1 MLWKAKL
8 SELWIL
14 KCKSSLALHCLARYF
29 AQRCCFLLLILT
41 SLGAGSCCF
50 SPKLCLSKS
59 SDCEFLNTTGTEAHF
74 SHRSR
79 ISFQRHF
86 FFPNFN
92 PFDSQGELRSKYYS
106 LHEKLSFYF
115 LFSSQF
121 SEYRSLCLTLGQM
134 AGLFLLLISNISYCF
149 LISNTLGVNP
159 VHLFGV
165 SRMTLEIFLSLVFLQ
180 HKGSYDSLESTTFFL
195 KLWLLRILLG
205 I

>member
-79 ISFQRHF
+79 ISFQRLF
-86 FFPNFN
+86 FFSNFN

-115 LFSSQF
+115 LFLNSVSTGACAWHWGRWLVC
-121 SEYRSLCLTLGQM
+121 SCSWSAILAIASLLAIRLVWTQYTCL
-134 AGLFLLLISNISYCF
+134 A
-149 LISNTLGVNP
+149 
-159 VHLFGV
+159 
-165 SRMTLEIFLSLVFLQ
+165 
-180 HKGSYDSLESTTFFL
+180 
-195 KLWLLRILLG
+195 
-205 I
+205 

>member
-1 MLWKAKL
+1 LEMLWKAKL

-14 KCKSSLALHCLARYF
+14 KCKSSLALHCLARHF

-86 FFPNFN
+86 FFLTLIHLTVKGNWDLN
-92 PFDSQGELRSKYYS
+92 TTLYM
-106 LHEKLSFYF
+106 
-115 LFSSQF
+115 
-121 SEYRSLCLTLGQM
+121 RSLASIFYLVLNSVSTGACAWHWGRWLVCSCSWSAILAIASLLAIRLVWTQYTCL
-134 AGLFLLLISNISYCF
+134 A
-149 LISNTLGVNP
+149 
-159 VHLFGV
+159 
-165 SRMTLEIFLSLVFLQ
+165 
-180 HKGSYDSLESTTFFL
+180 
-195 KLWLLRILLG
+195 
-205 I
+205 